1 MQPVGKA
8 SHLPPVLTPETATHD
23 LNAGAEASPYPK
35 PYRDPSVTCDVV
47 QDCYQHVWGGY
58 LALTRHFEATGDA
71 AQAAI
76 YNEKFHHFC
85 RFELDLWK
93 LSDDEM
99 WRHQEEI
106 LPPLIK
112 ELHALE
118 KQHLGD

>member
-1 MQPVGKA
+1 MTTTCLPCLPPEADTPEADA
-8 SHLPPVLTPETATHD
+8 SH
-23 LNAGAEASPYPK
+23 YPK

-47 QDCYQHVWGGY
+47 HDLYQHVWGGY
-58 LALTRHFEATGDA
+58 LALADHFEATGDA
-71 AQAAI
+71 EQAAI
-76 YNEKFHHFC
+76 YNEKYRSTV

-99 WRHQEEI
+99 WRHQEEV

-118 KQHLGD
+118 KQHLGF